1 LNAGLFKSGFLSS
14 PACGRVTSIREGNM
28 INRSAHPRA
37 STALFVF
44 AVCSLGMSLVPIQNV
59 LAQDKNA
66 AEVRSAIKSIWDK
79 PGALVEVDPVS
90 VVGNHAIAGW
100 TQEKRGGRA
109 LLRRDHGKWT
119 VIVCGGDGLAKA
131 AGLRQTGMSTADAS
145 SMEKAVAKAE
155 AGVPEARRRMFA
167 LFEGTVRV
175 ESGGSHA
182 THGAQAGH
190 DGHAAKK

>member
-1 LNAGLFKSGFLSS
+1 MF
-14 PACGRVTSIREGNM
+14 
-28 INRSAHPRA
+28 NRSARHRA
-37 STALFVF
+37 SGAFLKLIL
-44 AVCSLGMSLVPIQNV
+44 AVCSVCISLTQ
-59 LAQDKNA
+59 LQDAHAQEKNA
-66 AEVRSAIKSIWDK
+66 AEVRSAIKAIWDK

-100 TQEKRGGRA
+100 TQERRGGRA

-131 AGLRQTGMSTADAS
+131 AALRQTGMSTADAS

-175 ESGGSHA
+175 EGGRSHA
-182 THGAQAGH
+182 AHGAQAGH

>member
-1 LNAGLFKSGFLSS
+1 ML
-14 PACGRVTSIREGNM
+14 
-28 INRSAHPRA
+28 NRSTRQRA
-37 STALFVF
+37 SSTFLKLILAVGSVF
-44 AVCSLGMSLVPIQNV
+44 ISLAQVQV
-59 LAQDKNA
+59 ADAQDKNA
-66 AEVRSAIKSIWDK
+66 AEIRSAIKAIWDK

-131 AGLRQTGMSTADAS
+131 AALRQTGMSATDAS

-155 AGVPEARRRMFA
+155 AGVPETRRRMFA

-175 ESGGSHA
+175 DGSAGHA
-182 THGAQAGH
+182 AHGAHAGH
-190 DGHAAKK
+190 DAHAAKK